1 MVDAGQEGT
10 LQLVNSAA
18 CCKVAWECLYAEGV
32 ISAVSMKVVS
42 VLTTNDSFI
51 SSVDLFFSFLL
62 TAFHTGKLLWWCGRQ
77 KRTSVRT
84 PCCFLFP
91 PAKHQ
96 LS

>member
-18 CCKVAWECLYAEGV
+18 CCRVAWECLYAEGV

-42 VLTTNDSFI
+42 VLTTIIVSFSLRI
-51 SSVDLFFSFLL
+51 LLAFLL
-62 TAFHTGKLLWWCGRQ
+62 TAVHTGELLWWCGRQ
-77 KRTSVRT
+77 KRKSVRT

-91 PAKHQ
+91 RAKHQ